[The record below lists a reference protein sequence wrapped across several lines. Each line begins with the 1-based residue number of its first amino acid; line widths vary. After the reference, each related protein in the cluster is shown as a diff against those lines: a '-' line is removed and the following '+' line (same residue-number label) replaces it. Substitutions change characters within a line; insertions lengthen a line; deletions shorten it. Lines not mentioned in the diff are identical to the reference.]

1 MKICYSRT
9 RAGTALLLALLFALT
24 LAASAQVAEIAFSA
38 PWGKSTGDVGLIKKE
53 EMEVLGPI
61 TFCTDGRNVFLL
73 DSVRKRVLSA
83 VPGGKTVVRAENV
96 TGWDICAD
104 GNGGFFIQE
113 GPRIK
118 HFNAKGK
125 AGSPCL
131 LKDKTGKSPKLIEGY
146 GNEMFVDARGNLTV
160 RAVDQK
166 IHEVAGAKAAARSSG
181 GGPELSFR
189 IKRMLGNKIRILG
202 QDPDGK
208 VLVSVKV
215 KLDKGIPGVAIFKG
229 RDSSGNLY
237 VEIESIRDGKAFL
250 EVHRYSTDGKRLAV
264 FPLSNDYVSTVYK
277 KTQVAPDGAV
287 YQMLTTPEGVRILR
301 FEGGAK

>member
-1 MKICYSRT
+1 MKICYFRT
-9 RAGTALLLALLFALT
+9 RAGTALLLALLFALP

-38 PWGKSTGDVGLIKKE
+38 PWGKSTGDVGLIKKQ

-73 DSVRKRVLSA
+73 DSVQKRVLSSS
-83 VPGGKTVVRAENV
+83 GGKTAVVAENI

-113 GPRIK
+113 GSRIK
-118 HFNAKGK
+118 HINAKGK

-237 VEIESIRDGKAFL
+237 VEIESIRDGRAFL

-264 FPLSNDYVSTVYK
+264 FPLSNDYFSTVYK
-277 KTQVAPDGAV
+277 KTAIAADGAV